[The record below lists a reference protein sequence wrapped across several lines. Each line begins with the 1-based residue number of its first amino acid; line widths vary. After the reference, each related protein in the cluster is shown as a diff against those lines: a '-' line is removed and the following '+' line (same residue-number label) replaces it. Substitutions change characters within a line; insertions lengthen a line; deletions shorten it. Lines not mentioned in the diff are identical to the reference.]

1 MRLHKTGLT
10 SCVSAAAF
18 LMATAVTSFAAPLP
32 GGTLDPLTIPKY
44 RDPLPIPGVMPKTP
58 NAALTTS
65 GIDYYE
71 IAVRQFQQQVL
82 STGLPKTTVFGY
94 GSVNHAGTFHYP
106 AATIEAKVDRPV
118 RVKWM
123 NQLVDAQGRFLRPLL
138 PIDQTLH
145 WANPPGDCIDGV
157 KRTDC
162 RGDSQA
168 PYAGP
173 VPIIVHLHGAHVEP
187 NSDGFPEAW
196 FLPAASNVD
205 CIDSPRYPRTATT
218 ADDFFCHGSNFSQ
231 IPNVAAV
238 PGAAIFQYRNDQRA
252 ATLWFHDHALG
263 MTRTNVN
270 SGQAGF
276 YLLRGGA
283 SDVPSGVPGGLPGG
297 PFEIPLVLQDRSFN
311 KDGSIFYPASRVFFD
326 GYAGP
331 YIGDPRIESDVA
343 PLHNSE
349 FFGNT
354 MVVNGKTWPFLEV
367 QPRKYRF
374 RILNGSDSRFMILK
388 LGKAGMNFTVI
399 GADGGFLPQP
409 AVLSELLMGP
419 AERLDV
425 IVDFSHLAI
434 GQQVILRNIGPDEP
448 FGGLPAPAP
457 DANTTGQIMQFR
469 VVPRIASASLAT
481 DLSADG
487 AIPALPA
494 FQPQGPPVK
503 VRQVSLNELE
513 SSLICVD
520 ANNVRVPGT
529 PPCNPPASV
538 PLAPISAQL
547 GTLDKFG
554 NGIPLEWEMPITED
568 PLRNA
573 TEVWEITN
581 FTEDAHPIHIHMVM
595 FNILNRQDMASG
607 AQTAPEPWETG
618 FKDTVT
624 AYPGQVTRVKA
635 TFDIAGLFV
644 WHCHILSHEDNEMM
658 RPYCVGNPSNCR
670 P

>member
-1 MRLHKTGLT
+1 
-10 SCVSAAAF
+10 
-18 LMATAVTSFAAPLP
+18 
-32 GGTLDPLTIPKY
+32 
-44 RDPLPIPGVMPKTP
+44 
-58 NAALTTS
+58 
-65 GIDYYE
+65 
-71 IAVRQFQQQVL
+71 
-82 STGLPKTTVFGY
+82 
-94 GSVNHAGTFHYP
+94 
-106 AATIEAKVDRPV
+106 
-118 RVKWM
+118 
-123 NQLVDAQGRFLRPLL
+123 
-138 PIDQTLH
+138 
-145 WANPPGDCIDGV
+145 
-157 KRTDC
+157 
-162 RGDSQA
+162 
-168 PYAGP
+168 
-173 VPIIVHLHGAHVEP
+173 
-187 NSDGFPEAW
+187 
-196 FLPAASNVD
+196 
-205 CIDSPRYPRTATT
+205 
-218 ADDFFCHGSNFSQ
+218 
-231 IPNVAAV
+231 
-238 PGAAIFQYRNDQRA
+238 
-252 ATLWFHDHALG
+252 
-263 MTRTNVN
+263 
-270 SGQAGF
+270 
-276 YLLRGGA
+276 
-283 SDVPSGVPGGLPGG
+283 
-297 PFEIPLVLQDRSFN
+297 
-311 KDGSIFYPASRVFFD
+311 
-326 GYAGP
+326 
-331 YIGDPRIESDVA
+331 
-343 PLHNSE
+343 
-349 FFGNT
+349 
-354 MVVNGKTWPFLEV
+354 
-367 QPRKYRF
+367 
-374 RILNGSDSRFMILK
+374 MILK
-388 LGKAGMNFTVI
+388 LGQPGMNFTVI

-448 FGGLPAPAP
+448 FGGPPFQAA
-457 DANTTGQIMQFR
+457 DADTTGQLMQFR
-469 VVPRIASASLAT
+469 VVPRTASASLAA

-538 PLAPISAQL
+538 PLAPVSAQL
-547 GTLDKFG
+547 GTLDRFG

-573 TEVWEITN
+573 TEVWEISN

-607 AQTAPEPWETG
+607 AQTAAEPWETG

>member
-1 MRLHKTGLT
+1 
-10 SCVSAAAF
+10 
-18 LMATAVTSFAAPLP
+18 
-32 GGTLDPLTIPKY
+32 
-44 RDPLPIPGVMPKTP
+44 
-58 NAALTTS
+58 
-65 GIDYYE
+65 
-71 IAVRQFQQQVL
+71 
-82 STGLPKTTVFGY
+82 
-94 GSVNHAGTFHYP
+94 
-106 AATIEAKVDRPV
+106 
-118 RVKWM
+118 
-123 NQLVDAQGRFLRPLL
+123 
-138 PIDQTLH
+138 
-145 WANPPGDCIDGV
+145 
-157 KRTDC
+157 
-162 RGDSQA
+162 
-168 PYAGP
+168 
-173 VPIIVHLHGAHVEP
+173 
-187 NSDGFPEAW
+187 
-196 FLPAASNVD
+196 
-205 CIDSPRYPRTATT
+205 
-218 ADDFFCHGSNFSQ
+218 
-231 IPNVAAV
+231 
-238 PGAAIFQYRNDQRA
+238 
-252 ATLWFHDHALG
+252 
-263 MTRTNVN
+263 
-270 SGQAGF
+270 
-276 YLLRGGA
+276 
-283 SDVPSGVPGGLPGG
+283 VPSGVPGGLPGG
-297 PFEIPLVLQDRSFN
+297 QFEIPLVLQDRSFN

-388 LGKAGMNFTVI
+388 LGQPGLNFTVI

-434 GQQVILRNIGPDEP
+434 GQQVILRNLGPDEP
-448 FGGLPAPAP
+448 FGGPPFPAP

-469 VVPRIASASLAT
+469 VVPRIASASLAI

-581 FTEDAHPIHIHMVM
+581 FTEAH
-595 FNILNRQDMASG
+595 RS
-607 AQTAPEPWETG
+607 TSTW
-618 FKDTVT
+618 
-624 AYPGQVTRVKA
+624 
-635 TFDIAGLFV
+635 
-644 WHCHILSHEDNEMM
+644 
-658 RPYCVGNPSNCR
+658 
-670 P
+670 